1 MHVCGRVIVKS
12 ARKHCISSCGQVL
25 NLCDPA
31 RDYGGSERKMGLEA
45 HPSSLVTDS
54 LSLCDSVLLHFFP
67 PFFHFFSFCVPTH
80 DCVLLQIKLT
90 TKQNYTI
97 Y

>member
-1 MHVCGRVIVKS
+1 MKS

-31 RDYGGSERKMGLEA
+31 RDYGGSERKNGLEA
-45 HPSSLVTDS
+45 HPSSLLTDS
-54 LSLCDSVLLHFFP
+54 LSLCDSVLFISSSFLP
-67 PFFHFFSFCVPTH
+67 FFSFFVPTH

-90 TKQNYTI
+90 TKQNYAI